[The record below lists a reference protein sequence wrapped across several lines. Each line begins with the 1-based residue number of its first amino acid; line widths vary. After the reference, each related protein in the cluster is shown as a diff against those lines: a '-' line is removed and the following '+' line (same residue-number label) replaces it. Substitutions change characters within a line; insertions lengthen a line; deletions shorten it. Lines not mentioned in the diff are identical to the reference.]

1 MRAYGAQ
8 GPGVDSVAGS
18 ARGSPAIWQQQ
29 QPQLPPPGG
38 SYGRQVGPPPPAPQ
52 RSSSGYPPGLPGGSS
67 DGSGA
72 AAVARSR
79 SGADILAGV
88 RTPAVGDPRF
98 DLAAAPSSSADNSV
112 HGGGAYPQPEHA
124 GSIPGG
130 LRGPGQADAMSAAGS
145 VGGGGDGGGGGASSH
160 MHHSSA
166 DSFGTWPHRGGSEAS
181 QMTGLPPSVQILA
194 SRCAVL
200 PTHGNGDGLV
210 RCAAAMISHMH
221 LSPAFVL
228 MRCQATRQCLNL
240 KMLYRCHRGRSRSV

>member
-1 MRAYGAQ
+1 M
-8 GPGVDSVAGS
+8 DSVAGS

-29 QPQLPPPGG
+29 QPPLPPPGG

-72 AAVARSR
+72 AAVARSG

-124 GSIPGG
+124 GSVPGG
-130 LRGPGQADAMSAAGS
+130 LRGPGPADAMSAAGS
-145 VGGGGDGGGGGASSH
+145 VGGGGGGGGASSQ

-166 DSFGTWPHRGGSEAS
+166 DSFGTWPQRGGSEAS
-181 QMTGLPPSVQILA
+181 QMTGLPPSVRGP
-194 SRCAVL
+194 SPAVL
-200 PTHGNGDGLV
+200 SFP
-210 RCAAAMISHMH
+210 RIAMAMVS
-221 LSPAFVL
+221 
-228 MRCQATRQCLNL
+228 
-240 KMLYRCHRGRSRSV
+240 SVALLP